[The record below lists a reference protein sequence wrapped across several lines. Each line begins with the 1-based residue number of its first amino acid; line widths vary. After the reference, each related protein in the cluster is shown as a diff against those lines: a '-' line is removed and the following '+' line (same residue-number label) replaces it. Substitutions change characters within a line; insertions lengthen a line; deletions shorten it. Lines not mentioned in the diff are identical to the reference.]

1 MWFESL
7 TGFKEESPGPSTEIT
22 LMREYSFTQA
32 RQCFAAILDEAKK
45 EGVVCIKKRDG
56 ETFFLK
62 PAPPKKSP
70 LDVKGVDLGLSSAEI
85 VDVIRKGRE
94 RQYGS

>member
-1 MWFESL
+1 
-7 TGFKEESPGPSTEIT
+7 
-22 LMREYSFTQA
+22 MREYSFTEA
-32 RQCFAAILDEAKK
+32 RQSFAAILDEAKK

-56 ETFFLK
+56 ETFFLR
-62 PAPPKKSP
+62 PAPLKKSP